1 MDTHDSGDSEIEDT
15 LKAMGFPIDRS
26 LEVCKEEEIVFKKGL
41 YKFQKISYV
50 AKRDAT
56 YFKKKKKLLDV
67 ASKQKKQLDIF
78 SNRNVNKDA
87 ESMKNLEP
95 FYYFLHQAYPN

>member
-1 MDTHDSGDSEIEDT
+1 MDSNDSGDSEIEDT

-50 AKRDAT
+50 AKRDTT
-56 YFKKKKKLLDV
+56 YFKK
-67 ASKQKKQLDIF
+67 
-78 SNRNVNKDA
+78 NNKNYW
-87 ESMKNLEP
+87 M
-95 FYYFLHQAYPN
+95 